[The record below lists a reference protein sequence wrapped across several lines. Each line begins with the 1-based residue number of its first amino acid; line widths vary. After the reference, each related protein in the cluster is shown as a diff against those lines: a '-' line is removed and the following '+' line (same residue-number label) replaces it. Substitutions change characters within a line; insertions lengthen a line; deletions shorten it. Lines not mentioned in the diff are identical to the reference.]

1 MMITGQG
8 IKDLRLNM
16 AFDSLTLPTGYHKRW
31 ITHKY
36 LRELI
41 AEATG
46 FKIIG
51 RRKPPKC
58 DSLDDYLLWLVEN
71 SKPVEKEVV

>member
-1 MMITGQG
+1 MTVITGQG
-8 IKDLRLNM
+8 IKDLRLHM
-16 AFDSLTLPTGYHKRW
+16 AFDSLTLPTGFHKRW

-51 RRKPPKC
+51 RRKPEKC

-71 SKPVEKEVV
+71 SKPVEKEA